1 MDNYYSTFKD
11 KEVKEP
17 VKGIKVRS
25 VFLDKTMMTYMEF
38 ESNSIIPE
46 HKHPHE
52 QITTILE
59 GKMDMLVG
67 GVRKVVSK
75 GDVVAI
81 PSNIPHSAQILD
93 DFTIAIDAWS
103 PVREDYK

>member
-1 MDNYYSTFKD
+1 MNNYYYSFKD
-11 KEVKEP
+11 REVKEP

-59 GKMDMLVG
+59 GKMEMMVG
-67 GVRKVVSK
+67 GVTKIVSK
-75 GDVVAI
+75 GDVVAV
-81 PSNIPHSAQILD
+81 PANIPHSAKIQD
-93 DFTIAIDAWS
+93 KFTIAIDAWS